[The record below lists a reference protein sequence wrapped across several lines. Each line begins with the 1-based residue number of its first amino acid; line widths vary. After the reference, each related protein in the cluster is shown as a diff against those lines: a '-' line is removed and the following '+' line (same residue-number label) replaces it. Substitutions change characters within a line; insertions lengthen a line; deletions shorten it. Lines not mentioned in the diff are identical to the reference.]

1 VELLHGKLVLD
12 LLLFLLRH
20 THPVD
25 TLLLLLLLKMEA
37 VVDLY
42 LAALM
47 MLQVR
52 EEQLREELK
61 QEVLELHPVSPTL
74 LPSIL
79 V

>member
-1 VELLHGKLVLD
+1 
-12 LLLFLLRH
+12 
-20 THPVD
+20 
-25 TLLLLLLLKMEA
+25 MEE

-42 LAALM
+42 LAALR

-52 EEQLREELK
+52 EEQMREDLK
-61 QEVLELHPVSPTL
+61 QKELELHPVSPTL